1 MNPSTVIS
9 CFRGFGVFRGSMLP
23 CFRVFGVFRGSH
35 IPCFRG
41 FGVFRGSHIPCFRV
55 FGVFRGSHIPCFRV
69 SHPVLI
75 DSSGSARPQKHDADL
90 TLVARLVGDLNFRF
104 DLSVIR
110 SRQADRCGDHDR
122 NKFRF
127 VGL

>member
-1 MNPSTVIS
+1 M
-9 CFRGFGVFRGSMLP
+9 
-23 CFRVFGVFRGSH
+23 
-35 IPCFRG
+35 

-55 FGVFRGSHIPCFRV
+55 FGVFRGSMLPCFRVFRGSHIPCFRGFGV
-69 SHPVLI
+69 FRGSHSPCFRLSPRVLM

-110 SRQADRCGDHDR
+110 SRHADRCGDHDR